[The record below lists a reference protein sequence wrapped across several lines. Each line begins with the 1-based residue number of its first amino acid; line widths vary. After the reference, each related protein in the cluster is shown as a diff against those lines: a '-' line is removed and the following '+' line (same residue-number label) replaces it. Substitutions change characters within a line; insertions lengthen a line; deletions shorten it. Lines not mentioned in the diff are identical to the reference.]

1 MLRGASA
8 ARPSA
13 AFRSGLA
20 VRPVRAV
27 LSVRVHRPSSGL
39 GCVAVSGRSGSRPG
53 GAPAPSARLFLS
65 IRYQG
70 GIPSILFPAIDLIDG
85 KVVRLERGDRSRM
98 TVYSDDPVAMA
109 RSFADAGARWVHVVD
124 LSAAFGEDGPA
135 RAANLRAIRAICGIE
150 GLSVD
155 AGGGVRSLAR
165 IDELAAAG
173 AARIALGT
181 VLVTEPGFAEV
192 AARGFGE
199 LLVADIAARE
209 GQVKVNGWRDGV
221 QREALDLVA
230 ELAAL
235 GFKRLVFTDIARDGM
250 QTGIDVDAY
259 RAIARTAGFP
269 VVASGGISTLDDIAG
284 SRPPAT
290 ASSRAP
296 SPAARSTRGPSRWRT
311 RWRRRKGGGS
321 PCSRNA
327 SSLAWTC
334 ATAAW

>member
-1 MLRGASA
+1 M
-8 ARPSA
+8 
-13 AFRSGLA
+13 
-20 VRPVRAV
+20 
-27 LSVRVHRPSSGL
+27 
-39 GCVAVSGRSGSRPG
+39 
-53 GAPAPSARLFLS
+53 
-65 IRYQG
+65 
-70 GIPSILFPAIDLIDG
+70 ILFPAIDLIDG

-124 LSAAFGEDGPA
+124 LSAAFGEDELA

-199 LLVADIAARE
+199 LLVADIAARD

-269 VVASGGISTLDDIAG
+269 VVASGGISTLDDIRRLAAAG
-284 SRPPAT
+284 DGVIEGAIT
-290 ASSRAP
+290 GRALYEG
-296 SPAARSTRGPSRWRT
+296 SFALEDALAAAEGRG
-311 RWRRRKGGGS
+311 
-321 PCSRNA
+321 
-327 SSLAWTC
+327 
-334 ATAAW
+334 